1 MTIGKRIAELRKK
14 RSWTQAMLSD
24 KMSVSQSTVTMWENG
39 KRAVSSEDTVKLAA
53 LFGVTTDFLLGLDDL
68 PPNAVPVAA
77 AETVQIPV
85 YGEIQAGVA
94 TLAEQNVIGQLDV
107 KKDVIERYGYDNLF
121 ALKVRGES
129 MNRKIINGH
138 TAVFCKDIKP
148 ESGDIVAVMID
159 HENAT
164 VKRYRET
171 SLAVMFEP
179 ESWDASF
186 KPYVFPKIGEQDFK
200 IIGKYIYD
208 TSEAI

>member
-39 KRAVSSEDTVKLAA
+39 KRAVSSEDTIKLAA

-68 PPNAVPVAA
+68 PPNAVPVTAT
-77 AETVQIPV
+77 ETVQIPV
-85 YGEIQAGVA
+85 YGEIQAGVV

-107 KKDVIERYGYDNLF
+107 KKDVVERYGYDNLF

-138 TAVFCKDIKP
+138 TAVFCKGIQP

-159 HENAT
+159 HEDAT
-164 VKRYRET
+164 VKRYKET
-171 SLAVMFEP
+171 SIAVMFEP
-179 ESWDASF
+179 ESWDDSF
-186 KPYVFPKIGEQDFK
+186 KPYIFPKIGEQDFK
-200 IIGKYIYD
+200 ILGKYIYD
-208 TSEAI
+208 TSENI